1 MNEVL
6 RQEKKFL
13 INQIQLYRLSYYFSQ
28 VMREDPHNGHD
39 KRMKVF
45 LHPFVCQGSK
55 FYFSSLK
62 LLLNIAWVL
71 NRLKIS
77 SFSSIIFFGIDPSF
91 LGCLNT
97 ISL

>member
-1 MNEVL
+1 MALPSIFVYIDFIFYLLYFHYIITGKKDQVKCEVW
-6 RQEKKFL
+6 
-13 INQIQLYRLSYYFSQ
+13 
-28 VMREDPHNGHD
+28 HD

-45 LHPFVCQGSK
+45 LSPFVCQGSK

-77 SFSSIIFFGIDPSF
+77 SFLSIIFFGIDPSF